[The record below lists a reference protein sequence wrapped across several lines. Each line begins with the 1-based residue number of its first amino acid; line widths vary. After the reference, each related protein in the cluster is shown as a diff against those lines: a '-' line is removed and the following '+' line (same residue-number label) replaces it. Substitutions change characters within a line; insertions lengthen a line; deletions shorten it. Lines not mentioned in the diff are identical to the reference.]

1 MDAAQDGVSPMLG
14 AGRSDGDLVAI
25 SPELALIDPELAER
39 ARQYLPQPGEP
50 RKPRPTV
57 AAPEALLPAAASPP
71 RRWRRT
77 VVLASLVFA
86 AGAAS
91 GGYLGDQHA
100 ESPGLTLG
108 VRAGALPTQRSR
120 PSSVAP
126 QPALRPPKVP
136 AKSRRVA
143 TRERRH
149 RRQQVQRQA
158 ARTVWATNVLG
169 VSAQVASRGVT
180 LVWQQP
186 ADSGKVVVVRARGGR
201 AHGAVVF
208 RGQATSFRDNSPR
221 PCTAYRYTIVNYDR
235 HGHRSTGVPTSIVT
249 AGCT

>member
-14 AGRSDGDLVAI
+14 AGCGDGDLGAI

-39 ARQYLPQPGEP
+39 ARQYLPRPGEQ

-108 VRAGALPTQRSR
+108 VRAGALPTHPSR
-120 PSSVAP
+120 PSSVVP

-143 TRERRH
+143 KRERRH

-169 VSAQVASRGVT
+169 VSAQVASGGVT

-186 ADSGKVVVVRARGGR
+186 ADSGRVVVVRARGGR
-201 AHGAVVF
+201 AQGAVVF

>member
-14 AGRSDGDLVAI
+14 AGRSDGDLGAI
-25 SPELALIDPELAER
+25 SPELALIDPGLAER
-39 ARQYLPQPGEP
+39 ARQYLPQPGEQ

-91 GGYLGDQHA
+91 GGYLGEQHA
-100 ESPGLTLG
+100 ESPGLPLG

-235 HGHRSTGVPTSIVT
+235 QGHRSTGVPTSIVT

>member
-14 AGRSDGDLVAI
+14 AGCGDGDLGAI

-39 ARQYLPQPGEP
+39 ARQYLPQPGEQ

-57 AAPEALLPAAASPP
+57 AAPEAPLPAVASPP

-108 VRAGALPTQRSR
+108 VRAGALPTHPSR

-186 ADSGKVVVVRARGGR
+186 ADSGKVVVVRARGGS